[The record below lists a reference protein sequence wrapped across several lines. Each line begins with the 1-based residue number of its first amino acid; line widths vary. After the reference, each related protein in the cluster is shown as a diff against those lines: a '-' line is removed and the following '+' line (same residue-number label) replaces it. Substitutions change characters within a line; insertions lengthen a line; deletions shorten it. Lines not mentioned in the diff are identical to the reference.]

1 MKPSDQLQDIIPDV
15 VKTLKRIFTE
25 TEHSEDDLAIA
36 RIAAGTLST
45 WAKLKQ
51 TEGGQEAMYYSM
63 ARDIANSP
71 DQLAHYIH
79 TTLPDVPL
87 AKELPTKKLPK
98 GKTSAQ

>member
-1 MKPSDQLQDIIPDV
+1 MKPSDQLQNIIPDAV
-15 VKTLKRIFTE
+15 ETLKRIFTE
-25 TEHSEDDLAIA
+25 TEHSENDLAIA

-63 ARDIANSP
+63 ARDIAESP

-79 TTLPDVPL
+79 ATLPDVPL
-87 AKELPTKKLPK
+87 AKELPK
-98 GKTSAQ
+98 GKT